1 MSQTTLTLK
10 KRTITLH
17 ILSWLLTFLPIT
29 IWLCI
34 ALAKS
39 NDITKTALGIS
50 ITVAALLTMVN
61 LLLKYSIRST
71 VWILLIGIY
80 VALKDITPL
89 LIIIA
94 TCTILDEFIVHP
106 LYKHYK
112 ERYHINREIDKRVG
126 WLYVI

>member
-1 MSQTTLTLK
+1 MSQTTKSLK
-10 KRTITLH
+10 NKTYLFH
-17 ILSWLLTFLPIT
+17 ILSWILTFLPIL
-29 IWLCI
+29 IWLGI

-39 NDITKTALGIS
+39 NDVTKTALAIS
-50 ITVAALLTMVN
+50 VLVAFLLTLVN

-71 VWILLIGIY
+71 IWILLIGIY

-94 TCTILDEFIVHP
+94 VCTIIDEFIVHP

-112 ERYHINREIDKRVG
+112 ERYHINKEIDKRVA
-126 WLYVI
+126 